1 MLEMLLSPLS
11 QDPAY
16 HAFADNRTLF
26 GIPNFWN
33 VVTSV
38 PFFVVG
44 AAGLVFLAKHPD
56 TVPRLRSVWAVFF
69 IGILVTMFGS
79 GYYHLAPDNASLG
92 WDRLAM
98 VIGFMGLFALVIGEY
113 LSKHWANR
121 LLKPL
126 LLLGAG
132 TVWYWLST
140 EARGVGDLR
149 PYAVAQFLPMLLVPL
164 IVFLRRGQSDL
175 GPYFGLMIVFYAAA
189 KIFEFYDATV
199 FAAGELISG
208 HAVKH
213 LLAALAAASLL
224 AGLYRRTRVSR

>member
-1 MLEMLLSPLS
+1 
-11 QDPAY
+11 
-16 HAFADNRTLF
+16 
-26 GIPNFWN
+26 
-33 VVTSV
+33 
-38 PFFVVG
+38 
-44 AAGLVFLAKHPD
+44 
-56 TVPRLRSVWAVFF
+56 
-69 IGILVTMFGS
+69 
-79 GYYHLAPDNASLG
+79 
-92 WDRLAM
+92 
-98 VIGFMGLFALVIGEY
+98 MGLFALVIGEY